1 MLLAHDT
8 RHLQT
13 QVMYEDLR
21 MDVKGKYPSSGVNP
35 ISTALERV
43 GSLSSPHIKIPQCR
57 HFVVLA
63 CMYNHYGNTA
73 ASSSRVA

>member
-1 MLLAHDT
+1 
-8 RHLQT
+8 
-13 QVMYEDLR
+13 
-21 MDVKGKYPSSGVNP
+21 MDVKGKYPDAGGNP

-43 GSLSSPHIKIPQCR
+43 GSLFSPYVKIPECC

-63 CMYNHYGNTA
+63 CTYNRYGNTA